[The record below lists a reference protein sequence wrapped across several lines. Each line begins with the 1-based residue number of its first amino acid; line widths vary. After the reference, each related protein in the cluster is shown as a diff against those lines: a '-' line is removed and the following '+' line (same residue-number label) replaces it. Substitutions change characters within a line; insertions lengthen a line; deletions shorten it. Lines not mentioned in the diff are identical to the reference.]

1 VRTYTIFTSFQ
12 LCAVCDAKRKRQKGI
27 TAEMAIYHLSMK
39 IISRKNGY
47 SAVASAAYRS
57 GSVIPDDRTGLTH
70 DYTRKRGVDDAVILT
85 PENAPS
91 WCADRS
97 VLWNAVEKAE
107 QRRDSQLAREIEL
120 AIPREI
126 SRDVARETVLAFVR
140 ENFVS
145 QGMIAD
151 VAFHHMDRTNPHA
164 HIMLTT
170 RAVGETGFSGK
181 VRDWNDRTLAE
192 TWRASWA
199 DHANR
204 ALANAGYLEE
214 IDHRSYERQGL
225 EKAPGLHLGKAACA
239 MEKRGME
246 TERGEQNRLINSL
259 NLEIQVSRT
268 QLALRKVQE
277 TQRKRELSDAAR
289 RAAEALNLTIPAANA
304 SADTLREF
312 IATLPQECGNAW
324 EMTPEFVAM
333 NGKAND
339 IKREGNAL
347 VKERDILEKE
357 MTGLRKAR
365 PVASI
370 LSELPLMTWA
380 EPEYRKR
387 QLRFWKLE
395 KQIESLRRTYRA
407 VKERDIPA
415 RRQAFETQWNTWI
428 SPGMAEL
435 KEKLS
440 AREAVRRR
448 EEAEAEAR
456 RKEQEYDARLKHH
469 DNHRLR
475 RETALAGVITGLGR
489 AREPGTGMITRYM
502 ILSNRAGEFTVWGD
516 ELADYPQSVH
526 DQVNVYLSPGG
537 AVMVTD
543 IHSGL
548 SESHETLAR
557 PERVRMYS
565 GTTVRHVLEQ
575 MRQGWPSYGFP
586 ALPHHWPDNFYFSDD
601 RRPAASPLPSA
612 HRVDVTAYAAPEQ
625 LMPVVFSTERNS
637 RTLNLLLCKGPEEML
652 VGFVRLE
659 DELRPVLALPSPDY
673 SHLMVSII
681 TENGIHLAGYGEAIN
696 RDADTPYPPEPKLMQ
711 FRLKGCQ
718 DTLFAAINKPEEIPD
733 YLFRQLGFNQTWH
746 EWKRDEQHRQQQ
758 RRPGHYRGMSM

>member
-1 VRTYTIFTSFQ
+1 
-12 LCAVCDAKRKRQKGI
+12 
-27 TAEMAIYHLSMK
+27 MAIYHLSMK

-170 RAVGETGFSGK
+170 RAVGETGFAGK
-181 VRDWNDRTLAE
+181 VRDWNDWALAE

-204 ALANAGYLEE
+204 ALANAGYQEE

-268 QLALRKVQE
+268 RLAVIQVQE
-277 TQRKRELSDAAR
+277 NVRKRELSDAAR

-324 EMTPEFVAM
+324 EMTPEFLAM
-333 NGKAND
+333 SGKVND
-339 IKREGNAL
+339 IEREGNAL
-347 VKERDILEKE
+347 LKEQAILEKE
-357 MTGLRKAR
+357 MTGLKKAR
-365 PVASI
+365 PVASL
-370 LSELPLMTWA
+370 LSEIPLMTWA

-387 QLRFWKLE
+387 QLRFWKLG

-428 SPGMAEL
+428 APGMAEL

-440 AREAVRRR
+440 AREAERRR

-456 RKEQEYDARLKHH
+456 RKEQEHEARLKRH
-469 DNHRLR
+469 DNHRLS
-475 RETALAGVITGLGR
+475 RETALVGVITELGR
-489 AREPGTGMITRYM
+489 TREPGTGRITRYM
-502 ILSNRAGEFTVWGD
+502 MLNNRSGKFTVWGD
-516 ELADYPQSVH
+516 ELAHYPQGEG
-526 DQVNVYLSPGG
+526 DPVNVYLSPGG
-537 AVMVTD
+537 AVMVSD
-543 IHSGL
+543 IRNGI

-565 GTTVRHVLEQ
+565 GTTVRHLLEQ
-575 MRQGWPSYGFP
+575 MRHKWPSYGFP

-601 RRPAASPLPSA
+601 RRPVTSPLPSA
-612 HRVDVTAYAAPEQ
+612 DRVDVTAYSAPEQ
-625 LMPVVFSTERNS
+625 LMPVVFSVARNNHM
-637 RTLNLLLCKGPEEML
+637 LHLLLCKGPEEMF

-659 DELRPVLALPSPDY
+659 DGLRPVLALPSPDY
-673 SHLMVSII
+673 SHLMVSTI
-681 TENGIHLAGYGEAIN
+681 TENGIHLEGYGEAIN
-696 RDADTPYPPEPKLMQ
+696 RDADTPYPPKPHLMQ

-718 DTLFAAINKPEEIPD
+718 DRLFAAINKPEEMPD

-746 EWKRDEQHRQQQ
+746 EWKQDEQHRQQQ

>member
-1 VRTYTIFTSFQ
+1 
-12 LCAVCDAKRKRQKGI
+12 
-27 TAEMAIYHLSMK
+27 MAIYHLSMK

-347 VKERDILEKE
+347 VKERDI
-357 MTGLRKAR
+357 
-365 PVASI
+365 
-370 LSELPLMTWA
+370 
-380 EPEYRKR
+380 
-387 QLRFWKLE
+387 
-395 KQIESLRRTYRA
+395 
-407 VKERDIPA
+407 PA

-440 AREAVRRR
+440 AREAERHR

-469 DNHRLR
+469 DNHRLS

-565 GTTVRHVLEQ
+565 CATVRHVLEQ

-718 DTLFAAINKPEEIPD
+718 DTLFAAINKPEEMPD

>member
-1 VRTYTIFTSFQ
+1 
-12 LCAVCDAKRKRQKGI
+12 
-27 TAEMAIYHLSMK
+27 MAIYHLSMK

-85 PENAPS
+85 PANAPS
-91 WCADRS
+91 WCGDRS

-107 QRRDSQLAREIEL
+107 QRRNSQLAREIEL

-126 SRDVARETVLAFVR
+126 SREAARETVLAFVR

-145 QGMIAD
+145 RGMIAD

-170 RAVGETGFSGK
+170 RAVGETGFAGK
-181 VRDWNDRTLAE
+181 VRDWNDRALAE

-204 ALANAGYLEE
+204 ALANAGYQEE

-357 MTGLRKAR
+357 MTGLRKAH

-415 RRQAFETQWNTWI
+415 RRQAFETQWNMWI

-440 AREAVRRR
+440 AREAERHR

-469 DNHRLR
+469 DNHRLS

-489 AREPGTGMITRYM
+489 AREPGTG
-502 ILSNRAGEFTVWGD
+502 
-516 ELADYPQSVH
+516 
-526 DQVNVYLSPGG
+526 
-537 AVMVTD
+537 
-543 IHSGL
+543 
-548 SESHETLAR
+548 
-557 PERVRMYS
+557 
-565 GTTVRHVLEQ
+565 
-575 MRQGWPSYGFP
+575 
-586 ALPHHWPDNFYFSDD
+586 
-601 RRPAASPLPSA
+601 
-612 HRVDVTAYAAPEQ
+612 
-625 LMPVVFSTERNS
+625 
-637 RTLNLLLCKGPEEML
+637 
-652 VGFVRLE
+652 
-659 DELRPVLALPSPDY
+659 
-673 SHLMVSII
+673 
-681 TENGIHLAGYGEAIN
+681 
-696 RDADTPYPPEPKLMQ
+696 
-711 FRLKGCQ
+711 
-718 DTLFAAINKPEEIPD
+718 
-733 YLFRQLGFNQTWH
+733 
-746 EWKRDEQHRQQQ
+746 
-758 RRPGHYRGMSM
+758 

>member
-1 VRTYTIFTSFQ
+1 
-12 LCAVCDAKRKRQKGI
+12 
-27 TAEMAIYHLSMK
+27 MAIYHLSMK

-469 DNHRLR
+469 DNHRLS

-548 SESHETLAR
+548 SESHETQAR

>member
-1 VRTYTIFTSFQ
+1 
-12 LCAVCDAKRKRQKGI
+12 
-27 TAEMAIYHLSMK
+27 MAIYHLSMK

>member
-1 VRTYTIFTSFQ
+1 
-12 LCAVCDAKRKRQKGI
+12 
-27 TAEMAIYHLSMK
+27 MAIYHLSMK

-357 MTGLRKAR
+357 MTGLRKAH

-440 AREAVRRR
+440 AREAERHR

-469 DNHRLR
+469 DNHRLS

-565 GTTVRHVLEQ
+565 CATVRHVLEQ

-718 DTLFAAINKPEEIPD
+718 DTLFAAINKPEEMPD

>member
-1 VRTYTIFTSFQ
+1 
-12 LCAVCDAKRKRQKGI
+12 
-27 TAEMAIYHLSMK
+27 MAIYHLSMK

-469 DNHRLR
+469 DNHRLS

-565 GTTVRHVLEQ
+565 GATVRHVLEQ

-746 EWKRDEQHRQQQ
+746 EWKRDEQHRKQQ

>member
-1 VRTYTIFTSFQ
+1 
-12 LCAVCDAKRKRQKGI
+12 
-27 TAEMAIYHLSMK
+27 MAIYHLSMK

-357 MTGLRKAR
+357 MTGLRKAH

-440 AREAVRRR
+440 AREAERHR

-456 RKEQEYDARLKHH
+456 RKEQEYDTRLKHH
-469 DNHRLR
+469 DNHRLS

-565 GTTVRHVLEQ
+565 CATVRHVLEQ

-718 DTLFAAINKPEEIPD
+718 DTLFAAINKPEEMPD

>member
-1 VRTYTIFTSFQ
+1 
-12 LCAVCDAKRKRQKGI
+12 
-27 TAEMAIYHLSMK
+27 MAIYHLSMK

-70 DYTRKRGVDDAVILT
+70 DYTRKRGVDDAIILT

-357 MTGLRKAR
+357 MTGLRKAH

-440 AREAVRRR
+440 AREAERHR

-469 DNHRLR
+469 DNHRLS

-516 ELADYPQSVH
+516 ELADYPQSVY

-565 GTTVRHVLEQ
+565 GATVRHVLEQ

-601 RRPAASPLPSA
+601 RRPTASPLPSA

-718 DTLFAAINKPEEIPD
+718 DTLFAAINKPEEMPD

>member
-1 VRTYTIFTSFQ
+1 
-12 LCAVCDAKRKRQKGI
+12 
-27 TAEMAIYHLSMK
+27 MAIYHLSMK

-85 PENAPS
+85 PANAPS
-91 WCADRS
+91 WCGDRS

-107 QRRDSQLAREIEL
+107 QRRNSQLAREIEL

-126 SRDVARETVLAFVR
+126 SREAARETVLAFVR

-145 QGMIAD
+145 RGMIAD

-170 RAVGETGFSGK
+170 RAVGETGFAGK
-181 VRDWNDRTLAE
+181 VRDWNDRALAE

-204 ALANAGYLEE
+204 ALANAGYQEE

-268 QLALRKVQE
+268 QLALRTVQE
-277 TQRKRELSDAAR
+277 AQRKRELSDAAR

-324 EMTPEFVAM
+324 EMTPEFLAM
-333 NGKAND
+333 SGKVND

-387 QLRFWKLE
+387 QLRFWKLR
-395 KQIESLRRTYRA
+395 KQIESLSRTYRA

-428 SPGMAEL
+428 APGMAEL

-440 AREAVRRR
+440 AREAERRR
-448 EEAEAEAR
+448 E
-456 RKEQEYDARLKHH
+456 EQEYDARLKHH
-469 DNHRLR
+469 DNHRLS

-516 ELADYPQSVH
+516 ELADYPQNVH

-565 GTTVRHVLEQ
+565 GATVRHVLEQ

-718 DTLFAAINKPEEIPD
+718 DTLFAAINKPEEMPD

>member
-1 VRTYTIFTSFQ
+1 
-12 LCAVCDAKRKRQKGI
+12 
-27 TAEMAIYHLSMK
+27 MAIYHLSMK

-268 QLALRKVQE
+268 QLALRKVQD

-357 MTGLRKAR
+357 MTGLRKAH

-440 AREAVRRR
+440 AREAERHR

-469 DNHRLR
+469 DNHRLS

-516 ELADYPQSVH
+516 ELADYPQSVY

-565 GTTVRHVLEQ
+565 GATVRHVLEQ

-601 RRPAASPLPSA
+601 RRPTASPLPSA

-718 DTLFAAINKPEEIPD
+718 DTLFAAINKPEEMPD

>member
-1 VRTYTIFTSFQ
+1 
-12 LCAVCDAKRKRQKGI
+12 
-27 TAEMAIYHLSMK
+27 MAIYHLSMK

-151 VAFHHMDRTNPHA
+151 VAFHHMDRINPHA

-333 NGKAND
+333 NEKAND

-357 MTGLRKAR
+357 MTGLRKAH

-440 AREAVRRR
+440 AREAERHR

-469 DNHRLR
+469 DNHRLS

-565 GTTVRHVLEQ
+565 CATVRHVLEQ

-718 DTLFAAINKPEEIPD
+718 DTLFAAINKPEEMPD

>member
-1 VRTYTIFTSFQ
+1 
-12 LCAVCDAKRKRQKGI
+12 
-27 TAEMAIYHLSMK
+27 MAIYHLSMK

-57 GSVIPDDRTGLTH
+57 GSVIPDDRTGLIH

-85 PENAPS
+85 PANAPS
-91 WCADRS
+91 WCGDRS

-107 QRRDSQLAREIEL
+107 QRRNSQLAREIEL

-126 SRDVARETVLAFVR
+126 SREAAREAVLAFVR

-145 QGMIAD
+145 RGMIAD

-170 RAVGETGFSGK
+170 RAVGETGFAGK
-181 VRDWNDRTLAE
+181 VRDWNDRALAE

-204 ALANAGYLEE
+204 ALANAGYQEE

-268 QLALRKVQE
+268 RLAVIQVQE
-277 TQRKRELSDAAR
+277 NVRKRELSDAAR

-395 KQIESLRRTYRA
+395 KQIESLLRTYRA
-407 VKERDIPA
+407 VKERDIPV

-440 AREAVRRR
+440 AREAERRR

-456 RKEQEYDARLKHH
+456 RKEQEYDARLKHNKAH
-469 DNHRLR
+469 QNQAFLFIDEVVRKDLR
-475 RETALAGVITGLGR
+475 DLKQEVHADGFCLLGK
-489 AREPGTGMITRYM
+489 
-502 ILSNRAGEFTVWGD
+502 
-516 ELADYPQSVH
+516 
-526 DQVNVYLSPGG
+526 YLSQSLLSVAKTIGLTRKIE
-537 AVMVTD
+537 TD
-543 IHSGL
+543 KGFLLLKAGMCLIEIKGL
-548 SESHETLAR
+548 SDLFIVVSCSFWALFLVELSEVGIDHTR
-557 PERVRMYS
+557 WWCNK
-565 GTTVRHVLEQ
+565 LE
-575 MRQGWPSYGFP
+575 
-586 ALPHHWPDNFYFSDD
+586 L
-601 RRPAASPLPSA
+601 
-612 HRVDVTAYAAPEQ
+612 
-625 LMPVVFSTERNS
+625 
-637 RTLNLLLCKGPEEML
+637 LLLCQS
-652 VGFVRLE
+652 R
-659 DELRPVLALPSPDY
+659 
-673 SHLMVSII
+673 
-681 TENGIHLAGYGEAIN
+681 
-696 RDADTPYPPEPKLMQ
+696 
-711 FRLKGCQ
+711 Q
-718 DTLFAAINKPEEIPD
+718 DPI
-733 YLFRQLGFNQTWH
+733 
-746 EWKRDEQHRQQQ
+746 
-758 RRPGHYRGMSM
+758 